1 MLPQKLRLLPSDAE
15 CFNVVGKI
23 CMSKMS
29 SQILHRRQNILRLGI
44 HAAIF
49 KLPGGSISIDES
61 GGEQFVKTH
70 RDGVE

>member
-1 MLPQKLRLLPSDAE
+1 MLWK
-15 CFNVVGKI
+15 NVHVHNELTVFA
-23 CMSKMS
+23 
-29 SQILHRRQNILRLGI
+29 QEANILRLGL

-49 KLPGGSISIDES
+49 KLSGGSISIDES